1 MSEATTSNEPYR
13 QTAAKNGSEVLRYG
27 YLVLLMAFAVRFIAV
42 VLTSLF
48 GINPESEHD
57 AVVFAST
64 ADAIAAG
71 VFQGQFLLPG
81 PSSVHNLWGLFLA
94 PYWLLPGPSL
104 FYARVGNAVLGA
116 FAIYNVYII
125 ARYYHSHHA
134 GVFATLPMIFYPSFV
149 AVHSTVLREAIVLF
163 GITTAVRLVI
173 VPSQKRSRVFTY
185 AVAIALLALAY
196 IHRPDN
202 AIIYWVGFGAGITAY
217 AIEANYISKRHLL
230 APLAVSPLAL
240 YFIIPYIRRGVAFLA
255 RIRDLRASGRTMYLA
270 DVVPQTIPEFLA
282 FSFIGAAYFLY
293 APFPW
298 MIETAADLLVSF
310 EGLVSLVFTIAS
322 IWGIRSLI
330 HRNAPAAVGLL
341 GGFAVAVVLY
351 GVGTVNFGTGMRH
364 RQMFLWVLFLFG
376 GIGLAQQIRI
386 KWPFETDDAV
396 LADSNGSS
404 KQTQQALD
412 D

>member
-13 QTAAKNGSEVLRYG
+13 QTAAKTGSEVLRYG
-27 YLVLLMAFAVRFIAV
+27 YLVLLLAFAVRFIAV

-57 AVVFAST
+57 AVVFAET
-64 ADAIAAG
+64 ANAIAAG
-71 VFQGQFLLPG
+71 LLQGQFVLPG

-125 ARYYHSHHA
+125 ARSYHSHRA

-163 GITTAVRLVI
+163 GITTAVRLVM
-173 VPSQKRSRVFTY
+173 VPPQKRSRVFTH
-185 AVAIALLALAY
+185 AVAIAFLAVAY

-202 AIIYWVGFGAGITAY
+202 AIIYGVGVVAGITAY
-217 AIEANYISKRHLL
+217 AIEAGYLSKRHLL
-230 APLAVSPLAL
+230 APLAVSPFAL
-240 YFIIPYIRRGVAFLA
+240 YLIIPYIRSGVVYFA
-255 RIRDLRASGRTMYLA
+255 RVRERRASGRTMYLA
-270 DVVPQTIPEFLA
+270 DVVSQTISEFLA

-298 MIETAADLLVSF
+298 MIETPADLLVSF
-310 EGLVSLVFTIAS
+310 EGLASMAFTIAS

-330 HRNAPAAVGLL
+330 HRNAPATVGLL

-386 KWPFETDDAV
+386 KGPFETYNVV
-396 LADSNGSS
+396 LANSNGSIE
-404 KQTQQALD
+404 QTQ
-412 D
+412 